1 VSHPTLPRN
10 RPRLAVITVRAIQ
23 AALAVLALAVL
34 ALTIAAWPVPD
45 PAQPP
50 AGPVLIV
57 PDTTARPPGYT
68 PVPAGPPCPAV
79 DQSQGA
85 DR

>member
-1 VSHPTLPRN
+1 VSHATLPPD
-10 RPRLAVITVRAIQ
+10 RPRWAVITVRAIQ
-23 AALAVLALAVL
+23 AALAILVLAVL

-45 PAQPP
+45 PAQTP

-57 PDTTARPPGYT
+57 PDTTAHSAGYT
-68 PVPAGPPCPAV
+68 PVPAGPPCPEV
-79 DQSQGA
+79 DQPKGA